1 MMNEDFKL
9 IIRANVLKSLMRMEL
24 RKLSI
29 NLETVVNDIKSDPD
43 DFDNLLKFQELKM
56 SEKSLLDIYND
67 YINKIARFGV

>member
-1 MMNEDFKL
+1 MNEDFKL